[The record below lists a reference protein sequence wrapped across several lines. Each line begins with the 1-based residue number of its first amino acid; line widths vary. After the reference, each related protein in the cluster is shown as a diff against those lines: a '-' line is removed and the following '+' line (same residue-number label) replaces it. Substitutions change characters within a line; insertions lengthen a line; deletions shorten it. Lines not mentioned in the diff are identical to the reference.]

1 MVMRFVDLLSR
12 TMMIAAFVLV
22 LFSVPVFNASIAH
35 ATIGPTD
42 PGGGGARVAVAGP
55 WEALVQVRATAV
67 VVRCFCPAAVRCD

>member
-22 LFSVPVFNASIAH
+22 LFSVPFFNASIAH

-42 PGGGGARVAVAGP
+42 PGGGGG
-55 WEALVQVRATAV
+55 ESGGCGALGSTCSGTCNSGGCSVFLPCSCTL
-67 VVRCFCPAAVRCD
+67 